1 MRVLGFILL
10 ACLVITGLQALVM
23 VLVVTLGL
31 AFVLGI
37 LLRPRETF
45 IIIGYAGCWALVLAQ
60 PWLIVALLLAP
71 VAVRWWRDQP
81 PA

>member
-1 MRVLGFILL
+1 MRLLGIILV
-10 ACLVITGLQALVM
+10 ACLVLAGLQALVT
-23 VLVVTLGL
+23 VLAVAFGL
-31 AFVLGI
+31 AFVSGI

-60 PWLIVALLLAP
+60 PWLIVALLLVP

>member
-10 ACLVITGLQALVM
+10 ACLVITGLQALVT
-23 VLVVTLGL
+23 VLAVALAL

-37 LLRPRETF
+37 LLRPKETF
-45 IIIGYAGCWALVLAQ
+45 IIIGYAGCWVLVLTQ
-60 PWLIVALLLAP
+60 PWLIAILLL
-71 VAVRWWRDQP
+71 VSVVGWWQGRP